1 MKESINEFILSLT
14 EALKISHIKELRI
27 IEKTKSVLKARLYFS
42 EDIFIQIY
50 VNIKRPKKSYTLIIN
65 ETRIFGK
72 DFIFGAWHTHPFEDP
87 LMHDDSVKSRKPITI
102 KEFVEEAT
110 YILSEKIGII

>member
-1 MKESINEFILSLT
+1 MKESINEFILPLN

-27 IEKTKSVLKARLYFS
+27 IEKTKSVLKARLHFS

-87 LMHDDSVKSRKPITI
+87 FMHDDSVKSRKPITI

-110 YILSEKIGII
+110 YILSEKLGII

>member
-1 MKESINEFILSLT
+1 MKESISEFILPLN

-50 VNIKRPKKSYTLIIN
+50 VNIKRPKKSYALLIN

-110 YILSEKIGII
+110 YILSEKLGII